1 MFTNSKIYEVSHF
14 TSIIYYKIQI
24 YIPDKKVFAAKM
36 TQEKY

>member
-24 YIPDKKVFAAKM
+24 YIPYKKVFAARM